1 MLVSVLTTSSSVTH
15 LMPHAVPFSPG
26 LSLPTR
32 PLLPSPLLSPPP
44 LPSPISFPHLTFS
57 FPLHPSPPPRKVQL
71 DATLRSLFH
80 CKGRDDPEQ
89 LTWNELMSQ
98 FMENLRPAYQVALPG
113 GEVQV
118 RWVGGVE
125 EGRSG

>member
-1 MLVSVLTTSSSVTH
+1 MSDATCSA
-15 LMPHAVPFSPG
+15 PQPWP
-26 LSLPTR
+26 LPPST
-32 PLLPSPLLSPPP
+32 PLLPPPP
-44 LPSPISFPHLTFS
+44 S
-57 FPLHPSPPPRKVQL
+57 PPRKVQL

-80 CKGRDDPEQ
+80 RKGRDDPEQ

-118 RWVGGVE
+118 RWVGGV
-125 EGRSG
+125 GRMGLSVRPAHVSGTNVLSWQL